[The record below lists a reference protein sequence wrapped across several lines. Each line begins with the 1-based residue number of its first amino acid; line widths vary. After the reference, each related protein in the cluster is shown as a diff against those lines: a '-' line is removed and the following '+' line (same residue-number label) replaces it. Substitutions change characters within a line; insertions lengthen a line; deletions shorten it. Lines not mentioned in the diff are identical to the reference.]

1 MGFTAIRDMVDRVKP
16 VGIGEIGLDYH
27 YSADSAELQQKAFAL
42 IKEKNLILDLSN
54 LSSMDSSGLSAIL
67 GSSTLGM
74 EFGKMLYIMI
84 PSSEARKALESTGF
98 MDMFNIIFS
107 VTEVV

>member
-1 MGFTAIRDMVDRVKP
+1 MEQLKIQEKKGANYSLLELFGV
-16 VGIGEIGLDYH
+16 LDSYNFM
-27 YSADSAELQQKAFAL
+27 ELQQKAFAL

-74 EFGKMLYIMI
+74 EFGKMLYIMNAA
-84 PSSEARKALESTGF
+84 SEARKALESTGF